1 MASPTRLLKVRR
13 KLAQVNKA
21 KVKKSYVR
29 NHGTTVADLPLNVP
43 NANEIAQKAKKNSK

>member
-21 KVKKSYVR
+21 KVRKAHAK
-29 NHGTTVADLPLNVP
+29 NHGTTQPNLPLDKP
-43 NANEIAQKAKKNSK
+43 NANELAQKAKKK